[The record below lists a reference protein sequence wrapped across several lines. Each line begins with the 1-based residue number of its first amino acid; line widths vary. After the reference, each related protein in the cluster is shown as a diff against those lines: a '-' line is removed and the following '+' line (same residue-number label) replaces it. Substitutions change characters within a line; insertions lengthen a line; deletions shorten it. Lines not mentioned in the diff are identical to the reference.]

1 MGGCNLLSITSGM
14 SVGYMLADPD
24 LDIQFREINLRIS
37 RRIRMR
43 RLHINC
49 YMNIS
54 TDERPVPVDCLTSNG
69 TPSSSYG
76 VANAGHA
83 ADLWIHWRK
92 VLEEKTRA
100 DEPMLTCAMRQ
111 SQNRLNAH
119 AVHLVCTCR
128 DHLGRLRRGIHVIE
142 SRSRYRARHP

>member
-43 RLHINC
+43 RLHSNC

-54 TDERPVPVDCLTSNG
+54 PDERPVPVDCLTSNG
-69 TPSSSYG
+69 TPSSSHG
-76 VANAGHA
+76 VTNAGHA

-92 VLEEKTRA
+92 VVEEKTLA
-100 DEPMLTCAMRQ
+100 DEPMLTCAMRHP
-111 SQNRLNAH
+111 QNRLNAY
-119 AVHLVCTCR
+119 AVHLVGTCR
-128 DHLGRLRRGIHVIE
+128 DYLGRLRRGIHVIQP
-142 SRSRYRARHP
+142 RSRYRARQP

>member
-1 MGGCNLLSITSGM
+1 
-14 SVGYMLADPD
+14 MLADPD

-43 RLHINC
+43 RLHSNC
-49 YMNIS
+49 YMKILP
-54 TDERPVPVDCLTSNG
+54 DERPVPVDCLTSNS

-76 VANAGHA
+76 VTKTGHA
-83 ADLWIHWRK
+83 AYLWIHWRK
-92 VLEEKTRA
+92 VVEEKTLA

-111 SQNRLNAH
+111 SQDRLNAH

-142 SRSRYRARHP
+142 SRSRYRARHPSMNSPKEDLRT